1 MALVDDCVFCRILKG
16 EIPSCKVYEDDK
28 VLAFLDIAPFN
39 FGHTVIV
46 PKDHHHSVTT
56 LGDEYLSAM
65 FVIAPKL
72 ATAIM
77 TATGAEGF
85 NLMLNNGHVAGQV
98 VPHAHL
104 HIVPRF
110 ADDAVL
116 VSASEKAYESTEA
129 MAEMAAKI
137 QQALAKKAS
146 R

>member
-1 MALVDDCVFCRILKG
+1 MALVDDCVFCRIIKG
-16 EIPSCKVYEDDK
+16 EIPCCKVYEDEK

-46 PKDHHHSVTT
+46 PKEHCHSVTT
-56 LGDEYLSAM
+56 LPEDYLSAM

-72 ATAIM
+72 AVAIM

-85 NLMLNNGHVAGQV
+85 NLVLNNGHVAGQV

-104 HIVPRF
+104 HILPRF

-116 VSASEKAYESTEA
+116 ISASSKAYANSDDMSK
-129 MAEMAAKI
+129 MAEKIIAAF
-137 QQALAKKAS
+137 AK
-146 R
+146 RTG